1 MFIEIQFY
9 TETVWNKCFELQ
21 LYLIVAIDFFK
32 TFFHLK
38 SNFKY
43 EKYYCYYYYYNYCL
57 L

>member
-32 TFFHLK
+32 NIFPL
-38 SNFKY
+38 
-43 EKYYCYYYYYNYCL
+43 EI
-57 L
+57 